1 MKNHLNRRPYLR
13 FVSAPSADAGG
24 EASDAQDA
32 PVADGAAEKAQEAP
46 VAGGAAEKAKE
57 TDWEAE
63 ARKWKEMSRK
73 NESRM
78 KENAEKAR
86 LYDEAQEQGKS
97 ELQKAQEAAAKAE
110 ARATALESKV
120 LRAQVAAAKGVD
132 ADLLSGTSQ
141 EELEASADRLLA
153 WRSAQTPKGA
163 PATDAGV
170 RGDEIR
176 AAKQLTREDL
186 KKMSSSE
193 IVKARK
199 DGQLNNLMG
208 IA

>member
-1 MKNHLNRRPYLR
+1 MKNHLKHRPYLR
-13 FVSAPSADAGG
+13 FVDAPSAEAGG
-24 EASDAQDA
+24 DATS
-32 PVADGAAEKAQEAP
+32 AQETP
-46 VAGGAAEKAKE
+46 AATAEDTAQQV
-57 TDWEAE
+57 DWEAE
-63 ARKWKEMSRK
+63 ARKWKELSRK

-110 ARATALESKV
+110 ARAAAMEAEAM
-120 LRAQVAAAKGVD
+120 RAKVAAATGVD
-132 ADLLSGTSQ
+132 ADLLSGSSE
-141 EELEASADRLLA
+141 EELRASAERLLA
-153 WRSAQTPKGA
+153 WRGAQVPKGA

-176 AAKQLTREDL
+176 AARQLTREDL
-186 KKMSSSE
+186 KKMSPAE
-193 IVKARK
+193 IIKARQ
-199 DGQLNNLMG
+199 DGQLNNIMG

>member
-1 MKNHLNRRPYLR
+1 MGGITMKNHLKHRPYLR
-13 FVSAPSADAGG
+13 FVDAPSAEAGG
-24 EASDAQDA
+24 DATS
-32 PVADGAAEKAQEAP
+32 AQETP
-46 VAGGAAEKAKE
+46 AATAEDTAQQV
-57 TDWEAE
+57 DWEAE
-63 ARKWKEMSRK
+63 ARKWKELSRK

-110 ARATALESKV
+110 ARAAAMEAEAM
-120 LRAQVAAAKGVD
+120 RAKVAAATGVD
-132 ADLLSGTSQ
+132 ADLLSGSSE
-141 EELEASADRLLA
+141 EELRASAERLLA
-153 WRSAQTPKGA
+153 WRGAQVPKGA

-176 AAKQLTREDL
+176 AARQLTREDL
-186 KKMSSSE
+186 KKMSPAE
-193 IVKARK
+193 IIKARQ
-199 DGQLNNLMG
+199 DGQLNNIMG

>member
-1 MKNHLNRRPYLR
+1 MKNHLKHRPYLR
-13 FVSAPSADAGG
+13 FIDAPSAETGG
-24 EASDAQDA
+24 DEPA
-32 PVADGAAEKAQEAP
+32 AQETP
-46 VAGGAAEKAKE
+46 AATAEDTAQQV
-57 TDWEAE
+57 DWEAE
-63 ARKWKEMSRK
+63 ARKWKELSRK

-110 ARATALESKV
+110 ARAAAMEAEAM
-120 LRAQVAAAKGVD
+120 RAKVAAATGVD
-132 ADLLSGTSQ
+132 ADLLSGSSE
-141 EELEASADRLLA
+141 EELRASAERLLA
-153 WRSAQTPKGA
+153 WRGAQVPKGA

-176 AAKQLTREDL
+176 AARQLTREDL
-186 KKMSSSE
+186 KKMSPAE
-193 IVKARK
+193 IIKARQ
-199 DGQLNNLMG
+199 DGQLNNIMG

>member
-1 MKNHLNRRPYLR
+1 MKNHLSYRPRLR
-13 FVSAPSADAGG
+13 FISTPSADAGG
-24 EASDAQDA
+24 EASDSQD
-32 PVADGAAEKAQEAP
+32 AP
-46 VAGGAAEKAKE
+46 VAGGAAEKAQE

-63 ARKWKEMSRK
+63 ARKWKELSRK
-73 NESRM
+73 NEARM

-110 ARATALESKV
+110 ARADALESKV

-132 ADLLSGTSQ
+132 ADLLSGSTQ

-153 WRSAQTPKGA
+153 WHAAQTPKGA
-163 PATDAGV
+163 PSSDAGV

-176 AAKQLTREDL
+176 AARQLTRDDL
-186 KKMSSSE
+186 KKMSPSE

-199 DGQLNNLMG
+199 AGRLNKIMG

>member
-1 MKNHLNRRPYLR
+1 MKNHLKRHPYLR
-13 FVSAPSADAGG
+13 FIDAPSAETGG
-24 EASDAQDA
+24 DA
-32 PVADGAAEKAQEAP
+32 PAAQETPAAAAESTATQ
-46 VAGGAAEKAKE
+46 V
-57 TDWEAE
+57 DWEAE
-63 ARKWKEMSRK
+63 ARKWKELSRK

-110 ARATALESKV
+110 ARAAAMEAEAM
-120 LRAQVAAAKGVD
+120 RAKVAAATGVD
-132 ADLLSGTSQ
+132 ADLLSGSS
-141 EELEASADRLLA
+141 EDELRASAERLLA
-153 WRSAQTPKGA
+153 WRGAQVPKGA

-176 AAKQLTREDL
+176 AARQLTREDL
-186 KKMSSSE
+186 KKMSPAE
-193 IVKARK
+193 IIKARQ
-199 DGQLNNLMG
+199 DGQLNNIMG

>member
-1 MKNHLNRRPYLR
+1 MKNHLKHRPYLR
-13 FVSAPSADAGG
+13 FVDAPSAETGGDAS
-24 EASDAQDA
+24 ATQDA
-32 PVADGAAEKAQEAP
+32 SAAAAEDTAQQ
-46 VAGGAAEKAKE
+46 V
-57 TDWEAE
+57 DWEAE
-63 ARKWKEMSRK
+63 ARKWKELSRK

-110 ARATALESKV
+110 ARAAAMEAEAM
-120 LRAQVAAAKGVD
+120 RAKVAAATGVD
-132 ADLLSGTSQ
+132 ADLLSGSSE
-141 EELEASADRLLA
+141 EELRASAERLLA
-153 WRSAQTPKGA
+153 WRAAQVPKGA

-176 AAKQLTREDL
+176 AAKQLTRDDL
-186 KKMSSSE
+186 KKMSPSE
-193 IVKARK
+193 IIKARK
-199 DGQLNNLMG
+199 DGQLNNIMG

>member
-1 MKNHLNRRPYLR
+1 MKNHLKHRPYLR
-13 FVSAPSADAGG
+13 FVDAPSAETGG
-24 EASDAQDA
+24 DTPTAQDA
-32 PVADGAAEKAQEAP
+32 PAAAAEATAQQ
-46 VAGGAAEKAKE
+46 V
-57 TDWEAE
+57 DWEAE
-63 ARKWKEMSRK
+63 ARKWKELSRK

-110 ARATALESKV
+110 ARAAAMEAEA
-120 LRAQVAAAKGVD
+120 LRAKVAAATGVD
-132 ADLLSGTSQ
+132 ADLLSGSSE
-141 EELEASADRLLA
+141 EELRASAERLLA
-153 WRSAQTPKGA
+153 WRGAQVPKGA

-176 AAKQLTREDL
+176 AARQLTREDL
-186 KKMSSSE
+186 KKMSPAE
-193 IVKARK
+193 IIKARQ
-199 DGQLNNLMG
+199 DGQLNNIMG

>member
-1 MKNHLNRRPYLR
+1 MKNHLKHRPYLR
-13 FVSAPSADAGG
+13 FVDAPSAETGGDAT
-24 EASDAQDA
+24 SSQDA
-32 PVADGAAEKAQEAP
+32 PAAAAEDTAQQ
-46 VAGGAAEKAKE
+46 V
-57 TDWEAE
+57 DWEAE
-63 ARKWKEMSRK
+63 ARKWKELSRK

-110 ARATALESKV
+110 ARAAAMEAEAMRSK
-120 LRAQVAAAKGVD
+120 VAAATGVD
-132 ADLLSGTSQ
+132 ADLLSGSSE
-141 EELEASADRLLA
+141 EELRASAERLLA
-153 WRSAQTPKGA
+153 WRGAQVPKGA

-176 AAKQLTREDL
+176 AARQLTREDL
-186 KKMSSSE
+186 KKMSPAE
-193 IVKARK
+193 IIKARQN
-199 DGQLNNLMG
+199 GQLNNIMG

>member
-1 MKNHLNRRPYLR
+1 MKNHLKRHPYLR
-13 FVSAPSADAGG
+13 FIDAPSAEMGG
-24 EASDAQDA
+24 DAQDA
-32 PVADGAAEKAQEAP
+32 PAAAAEDTAQQ
-46 VAGGAAEKAKE
+46 V
-57 TDWEAE
+57 DWEAE
-63 ARKWKEMSRK
+63 ARKWKELSRK

-110 ARATALESKV
+110 ARAAAMEAEA
-120 LRAQVAAAKGVD
+120 LRAKVAAATGVD
-132 ADLLSGTSQ
+132 ADLLSGSS
-141 EELEASADRLLA
+141 EDELRASAERLLA
-153 WRSAQTPKGA
+153 WRGAQVPKGA

-176 AAKQLTREDL
+176 AARQLTREDL
-186 KKMSSSE
+186 KKMSPAE
-193 IVKARK
+193 IIKARQ
-199 DGQLNNLMG
+199 DGQLNNIMG

>member
-1 MKNHLNRRPYLR
+1 MKNHLKHRPYLR
-13 FVSAPSADAGG
+13 FIDAPSAEAGG
-24 EASDAQDA
+24 DAPAAQDA
-32 PVADGAAEKAQEAP
+32 TAAAAEDTAQQ
-46 VAGGAAEKAKE
+46 V
-57 TDWEAE
+57 DWEAE
-63 ARKWKEMSRK
+63 ARKWKELSRK

-110 ARATALESKV
+110 ARAAAMEAEAM
-120 LRAQVAAAKGVD
+120 RAKVAAATGVD
-132 ADLLSGTSQ
+132 ADLLSGSS
-141 EELEASADRLLA
+141 EDELRASAERLLA
-153 WRSAQTPKGA
+153 WRGAQVPKGA

-176 AAKQLTREDL
+176 AARQLTRDDL
-186 KKMSSSE
+186 KKMSPAE
-193 IVKARK
+193 IIKARQ
-199 DGQLNNLMG
+199 DGQLNNIMG

>member
-1 MKNHLNRRPYLR
+1 MKNHLKHRPYLR
-13 FVSAPSADAGG
+13 FVNAPSAETGG
-24 EASDAQDA
+24 DA
-32 PVADGAAEKAQEAP
+32 PSAQETPAAAEDAAQQ
-46 VAGGAAEKAKE
+46 V
-57 TDWEAE
+57 DWEAE
-63 ARKWKEMSRK
+63 ARKWKELSRK

-110 ARATALESKV
+110 ARAAAMEAEAM
-120 LRAQVAAAKGVD
+120 RAKVAAATGVD
-132 ADLLSGTSQ
+132 ADLLSGSSE
-141 EELEASADRLLA
+141 EELRASAERLLA
-153 WRSAQTPKGA
+153 WRGAQVPKGA

-176 AAKQLTREDL
+176 AARQLTREDL
-186 KKMSSSE
+186 KKMSPAE
-193 IVKARK
+193 IIKARQ
-199 DGQLNNLMG
+199 DGQLNNIMG

>member
-1 MKNHLNRRPYLR
+1 MKNHLKHRPYLR
-13 FVSAPSADAGG
+13 FIDAPAAETGGDAT
-24 EASDAQDA
+24 SSQDA
-32 PVADGAAEKAQEAP
+32 PAAAAEDTAQQ
-46 VAGGAAEKAKE
+46 V
-57 TDWEAE
+57 DWEAE
-63 ARKWKEMSRK
+63 ARKWKELSRK

-110 ARATALESKV
+110 ARAAAMEAEAM
-120 LRAQVAAAKGVD
+120 RAKVAAATGVD
-132 ADLLSGTSQ
+132 ADLLSGSSE
-141 EELEASADRLLA
+141 EELRASAERLLA
-153 WRSAQTPKGA
+153 WRGAQVPKGA

-176 AAKQLTREDL
+176 AARQLTREDL
-186 KKMSSSE
+186 KKMSPAE
-193 IVKARK
+193 IIKARQ
-199 DGQLNNLMG
+199 DGQLNNIMG

>member
-1 MKNHLNRRPYLR
+1 MKTHLKHRPYLR
-13 FVSAPSADAGG
+13 FVATSADAGG
-24 EASDAQDA
+24 EVSDAQDA
-32 PVADGAAEKAQEAP
+32 PVADGAAEKAQE
-46 VAGGAAEKAKE
+46 

-63 ARKWKEMSRK
+63 ARKWKELSRK
-73 NESRM
+73 NEARM
-78 KENAEKAR
+78 KENAEKAK

-97 ELQKAQEAAAKAE
+97 ELEKALDKAAQAE
-110 ARATALESKV
+110 ARAAALESQV

-132 ADLLSGTSQ
+132 ADLLSGTTQ

-153 WRSAQTPKGA
+153 WRGAQVPKGA
-163 PATDAGV
+163 PAKDAGV

-208 IA
+208 LA

>member
-1 MKNHLNRRPYLR
+1 MKNHLKHRPYLR
-13 FVSAPSADAGG
+13 FVDAPSAEAGG
-24 EASDAQDA
+24 DATSAQETPA
-32 PVADGAAEKAQEAP
+32 AAAEDTAQQ
-46 VAGGAAEKAKE
+46 V
-57 TDWEAE
+57 DWEAE
-63 ARKWKEMSRK
+63 ARKWKELSRK

-110 ARATALESKV
+110 ARAAAMEAEA
-120 LRAQVAAAKGVD
+120 LRAKVAAATGVD
-132 ADLLSGTSQ
+132 ADLLSGSSE
-141 EELEASADRLLA
+141 EELRASAERLLA
-153 WRSAQTPKGA
+153 WRGAQVPKGA

-176 AAKQLTREDL
+176 AARQLTREDL
-186 KKMSSSE
+186 KKMSPAE
-193 IVKARK
+193 IVKARQ
-199 DGQLNNLMG
+199 DGQLNNIMG

>member
-1 MKNHLNRRPYLR
+1 MKNHLKHRPYLR
-13 FVSAPSADAGG
+13 FVDAPAAETSGDSPA
-24 EASDAQDA
+24 AQDTPA
-32 PVADGAAEKAQEAP
+32 AAAEDTAP
-46 VAGGAAEKAKE
+46 QV
-57 TDWEAE
+57 DWEAE
-63 ARKWKEMSRK
+63 ARKWKELSRK

-110 ARATALESKV
+110 ARAAAMEAEAM
-120 LRAQVAAAKGVD
+120 RAKVAAATGVD
-132 ADLLSGTSQ
+132 ADLLSGSSE
-141 EELEASADRLLA
+141 EELRASAERLLA
-153 WRSAQTPKGA
+153 WRGAQVPKGA

-176 AAKQLTREDL
+176 AARQLTREDL
-186 KKMSSSE
+186 KKMSPAE
-193 IVKARK
+193 IIKARQ
-199 DGQLNNLMG
+199 DGQLNNIMG

>member
-1 MKNHLNRRPYLR
+1 MKNHLKHRPYLR
-13 FVSAPSADAGG
+13 FVDAASAETGGDATSSQ
-24 EASDAQDA
+24 ETHA
-32 PVADGAAEKAQEAP
+32 AAEDTAQQ
-46 VAGGAAEKAKE
+46 V
-57 TDWEAE
+57 DWEAE
-63 ARKWKEMSRK
+63 ARKWKELSRK

-110 ARATALESKV
+110 ARAAAMEAEAM
-120 LRAQVAAAKGVD
+120 RAKVAAATGVD
-132 ADLLSGTSQ
+132 ADLLSGSSE
-141 EELEASADRLLA
+141 EELRASAARLLA
-153 WRSAQTPKGA
+153 WRGAQVPKGA

-176 AAKQLTREDL
+176 AARQLTREDL
-186 KKMSSSE
+186 KKMSPAE
-193 IVKARK
+193 IIKARQ
-199 DGQLNNLMG
+199 DGQLNNIMG